1 MIFITFLC
9 SLSQIATFLEISIKE
24 MFRNIKT
31 CPILN
36 QYDPLES
43 PRYALKHI

>member
-9 SLSQIATFLEISIKE
+9 SLSQILTFLEMFIKE
-24 MFRNIKT
+24 MFRNIKI

-36 QYDPLES
+36 QNDPLES
-43 PRYALKHI
+43 PRYALYV